1 MDLEGHAVAVVLAE
15 EYPRRAQLL
24 ADQASGGPR
33 GELAASRLS
42 NSFPTAPPLARKAGG
57 WSRVFG
63 SGSMVKGC
71 AMSAESC
78 SVPVEVVGCM
88 EYRRAVG
95 TLAFNPTGRD
105 GAPGRSTVT
114 ARRSLATISYA
125 VPETA
130 MKT

>member
-1 MDLEGHAVAVVLAE
+1 MVEG
-15 EYPRRAQLL
+15 
-24 ADQASGGPR
+24 
-33 GELAASRLS
+33 
-42 NSFPTAPPLARKAGG
+42 
-57 WSRVFG
+57 FG

-78 SVPVEVVGCM
+78 SVPVEVVGRM

-95 TLAFNPTGRD
+95 ALAFNPAGGMAH
-105 GAPGRSTVT
+105 GALTVT

-130 MKT
+130 MET